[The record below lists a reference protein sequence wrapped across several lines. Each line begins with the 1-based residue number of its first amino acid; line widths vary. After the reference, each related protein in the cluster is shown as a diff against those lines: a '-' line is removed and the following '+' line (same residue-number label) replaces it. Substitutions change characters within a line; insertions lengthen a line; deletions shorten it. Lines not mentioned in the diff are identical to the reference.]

1 MPVATSRICST
12 KKPSDVRVLLVP
24 EQFPT
29 DESPMAGIFMREQI
43 KALNLF
49 SEPVVFNSS
58 PWYRG
63 MYQTDGEAQ
72 YYDLHIFDRK
82 WTSPLRLAAYRWWE
96 NRSYQL
102 ARKIPRCDVIHLHGA
117 ALRGEWVRKLAQD
130 WEVPYVVTE
139 HTGPWSAVADRP
151 RIWRRAKRCLENAA
165 AVLPVSQH
173 LAREIAESGIKPKR
187 AVVAGNPVDTNLFS
201 LRPRPLMESR
211 TIVFIGRLDPFKGG
225 LRTLQAFDRSG
236 DRLRDYRLTIIGEG
250 PEGAT
255 IREFISEYKLLDR
268 VDFQERSLSRVEMRD
283 VFHHAAFLVFPSRF
297 ESFGLVAAEALATG
311 LPAVI
316 TDRTGPKDFSTEAS
330 TIPVEPDRVDDIARG
345 MVEMVERLGEFDP
358 LKIRLTIE
366 EGFGINT
373 YAERL
378 KGLYDQIR

>member
-1 MPVATSRICST
+1 M
-12 KKPSDVRVLLVP
+12 RVLLVP

-43 KALNLF
+43 KALSRF
-49 SEPVVFNSS
+49 SKTVVFNSS

-82 WTSPLRLAAYRWWE
+82 WTSPMRMAAYKWWE

-117 ALRGEWVRKLAQD
+117 SLRGEWVRKLAQD
-130 WEVPYVVTE
+130 WDVPYVVTE
-139 HTGPWSAVADRP
+139 HTGPWSAIADRP
-151 RIWRRAKRCLENAA
+151 RIWRRVKRCLESAS
-165 AVLPVSQH
+165 AVIPVSHH
-173 LAREIAESGIKPKR
+173 LAHEIAGSGIEPKR
-187 AVVAGNPVDTNLFS
+187 VIVVGNPVDTDLFS
-201 LRPRPLMESR
+201 LRPGPLTESH
-211 TIVFIGRLDPFKGG
+211 TILFIGRLDPFKGG
-225 LRTLQAFDRSG
+225 LRIVQAFARSG
-236 DRLRDYRLTIIGEG
+236 DRLRDCRLTIIGEG
-250 PEGAT
+250 LEAGA
-255 IREFISEYKLLDR
+255 IRAFISEHKLKDR
-268 VDFQERSLSRVEMRD
+268 VDFQERSLSRIEMRD
-283 VFHHAAFLVFPSRF
+283 VFHRAAFLMFPSRF

-311 LPAVI
+311 LPVVI
-316 TDRTGPKDFSTEAS
+316 TNRTGPKDFSTEAS
-330 TIPVEPDRVDDIARG
+330 TLCIDPDSVDDIARG
-345 MVEMVERLGEFDP
+345 MVQMADRLVEFDP
-358 LKIRLTIE
+358 VKIRSTIV